1 MMQLIKHRNYRISI
15 YMECYETFCKNI
27 LQFVFILRGRYSFAI
42 CNIKP
47 FFCYTNY
54 FEREVG
60 TYIVMPIQDVPVII
74 VQSGRVWQNVE

>member
-1 MMQLIKHRNYRISI
+1 MNIEY
-15 YMECYETFCKNI
+15 YETFSLKI
-27 LQFVFILRGRYSFAI
+27 LYNSFFILRGRYSFVI

-74 VQSGRVWQNVE
+74 VQSGRE

>member
-1 MMQLIKHRNYRISI
+1 MNIEY
-15 YMECYETFCKNI
+15 YETLSLKI
-27 LQFVFILRGRYSFAI
+27 LYNSFFILHGRYSFAI

-74 VQSGRVWQNVE
+74 VQSGRE

>member
-1 MMQLIKHRNYRISI
+1 MNIEY
-15 YMECYETFCKNI
+15 YETLSLKI
-27 LQFVFILRGRYSFAI
+27 LYNFFFILRGRGYSFAI

-74 VQSGRVWQNVE
+74 VQSGRE

>member
-1 MMQLIKHRNYRISI
+1 MNIEY
-15 YMECYETFCKNI
+15 YETLSLKI
-27 LQFVFILRGRYSFAI
+27 LYNSFFILRGRYSFAI

-74 VQSGRVWQNVE
+74 VQSGRE

>member
-1 MMQLIKHRNYRISI
+1 MNIEY
-15 YMECYETFCKNI
+15 YETLSLKI
-27 LQFVFILRGRYSFAI
+27 LYNFFFILRGRYSFAI

-74 VQSGRVWQNVE
+74 VQSGRE

>member
-1 MMQLIKHRNYRISI
+1 MNIEY
-15 YMECYETFCKNI
+15 YETLSLKI
-27 LQFVFILRGRYSFAI
+27 LYNSFFILRGRYSFAI

-74 VQSGRVWQNVE
+74 VQSERE

>member
-1 MMQLIKHRNYRISI
+1 MNIEY
-15 YMECYETFCKNI
+15 YETLSLKI
-27 LQFVFILRGRYSFAI
+27 LYNSFFILRRRYSFAI

-74 VQSGRVWQNVE
+74 VQSGRE

>member
-1 MMQLIKHRNYRISI
+1 MNIEY
-15 YMECYETFCKNI
+15 YETLSLKMLYNSF
-27 LQFVFILRGRYSFAI
+27 FILRGRYSFAI

-74 VQSGRVWQNVE
+74 VQSGRE

>member
-1 MMQLIKHRNYRISI
+1 MNIEY
-15 YMECYETFCKNI
+15 YETVSLKI
-27 LQFVFILRGRYSFAI
+27 LYNSFFILRGRYSFAI

-74 VQSGRVWQNVE
+74 VQSGRE